1 MGMQPS
7 CEGGSLWLN
16 LVVMIKNY
24 VLIAVRSLV
33 RNKLFSMVNILGLAF
48 GIGSALLIFLWVKDE
63 LQVDHFHVNTGRLYR
78 VMENQKYTDGRLF
91 TFASTPGPMAPFIK
105 EKFPEIER
113 AARYTWN
120 VTNLFQFGDKS
131 FYEEGRYA
139 DQDFIEMFSFPL
151 VAGDVRTALKEKNSI
166 VISRTMAEKYF
177 GKEDA
182 LGKLL
187 TLNTK
192 DTYTVTGVLA
202 DVAKRS
208 SLQFDY
214 LISFQAF
221 WDENKEWLDSWGN
234 NNIRTFLLLK
244 AGTSG
249 KDFEGKLKHEIK
261 AHEADSNTE
270 LFIQPFE
277 EAYLYGN
284 FENGLQNGGR
294 IETVRI
300 FFIVAIFVLVIAC
313 INFTNLSTAQATKRA
328 KEVGLRKVI
337 GAVPQQL
344 FRQFMG
350 ESFLMVFLSG
360 LVSMLLVW
368 LLLPVFNEITG
379 KSIGLNLLDWQ
390 LALIFAGIVF
400 FTALVAG
407 SYPAIF
413 ISDFKPVQVLKGQM
427 KSGSRASIFRKG
439 LVVLQFSLSILLIIS
454 TVVVYRQMEFMEK
467 RDIGFERD
475 NLFYVWLQGD
485 MTSHYETIRSRLLS
499 SPGIASVTASGQNP
513 IDIGN
518 STVGVQWEGKN
529 EDDRI
534 LFSTVNVDQD
544 FIKSMGMTML
554 EGRTLDRELVTDSAN
569 YIVNEKAAAK
579 FGFKDGVAGQDLTL
593 WERKGK
599 IVGVVKDFNFGS
611 LHSAIEPL
619 ILYMRPKE
627 LRCLLVRVK
636 DGETETGLKSMEK
649 LWKEYAA
656 AYPFKYAFLNQD
668 WEEFYKS
675 EGQRGKIFNT
685 MAVLSIFI
693 SCLGLFGLSAFSAER
708 RTKEL
713 GIRKALG
720 ASTPGLI
727 QLMSREFTVLVLIA
741 AVIGCPLGW
750 YLMDQW
756 LQGYA
761 YHVEV
766 GFVTLV
772 LAAVLCLVVSL
783 VTVFYHSMR
792 VATGDPVRALRYE

>member
-1 MGMQPS
+1 
-7 CEGGSLWLN
+7 
-16 LVVMIKNY
+16 MIKNY
-24 VLIAVRSLV
+24 IRIAIRSLV
-33 RNKLFSMVNILGLAF
+33 RNKLFSTVNILGLAF

-63 LQVDHFHVNTGRLYR
+63 LQVDHFHANTGRLYR
-78 VMENQKYTDGRLF
+78 VMENQKYTDGRIF

-105 EKFPEIER
+105 DKYPEIEK
-113 AARYTWN
+113 AARFTWN
-120 VTNLFQFGDKS
+120 VSHLVQVGEKGFFES
-131 FYEEGRYA
+131 GRYA

-151 VAGDVRTALKEKNSI
+151 LAGDVRTALKEKNSV
-166 VISRTMAEKYF
+166 VIGRAMAEKYF
-177 GKEDA
+177 GKVEDA
-182 LGKLL
+182 VGKLV
-187 TLNTK
+187 TMDTK

-202 DVAKRS
+202 DIPKS
-208 SLQFDY
+208 SSIQFDY
-214 LISFQAF
+214 LIAFQAF
-221 WDENKEWLDSWGN
+221 WDPNKEWLDSWGN

-244 AGTSG
+244 DGTSAE
-249 KDFEGKLKHEIK
+249 DFEKKFKGEIR
-261 AHEADSNTE
+261 AHEKDSNTD
-270 LFIQPFE
+270 LFIQSFE
-277 EAYLYGN
+277 EAYLHGN
-284 FENGLQNGGR
+284 FENGVLNGGR
-294 IETVRI
+294 VDTVRA
-300 FFIVAIFVLVIAC
+300 FFIVAVFVLVIAC
-313 INFTNLSTAQATKRA
+313 INFMNLSTAQATKRA

-337 GAVPQQL
+337 GAVPRQL

-350 ESFLMVFLSG
+350 ESFITVCLSG
-360 LVSMLLVW
+360 MVAMLLVW
-368 LLLPVFNEITG
+368 LLMPVFNEIAG
-379 KSIGLNLLDWQ
+379 KSLSFSLLDGQ
-390 LALIFAGIVF
+390 LILLFVGIIF

-407 SYPAIF
+407 SYPALF
-413 ISDFKPVQVLKGQM
+413 ISEFKPVQVLKGQLR
-427 KSGSRASIFRKG
+427 SGSRAAIFRKV

-454 TVVVYRQMEFMEK
+454 TVVVYRQMEFMEQ
-467 RDIGFERD
+467 RDLGFKRD

-485 MTSHYETIRSRLLS
+485 MANHYETIRTRLLS

-518 STVGVQWEGKN
+518 STVGVQWEGKS

-534 LFSTVNVDQD
+534 LFTVLNVDQD
-544 FIKSMGMTML
+544 FIQSMGMTMN
-554 EGRTLDRELVTDSAN
+554 EGRAFSRELVTDTAN

-579 FGFKDGVAGQDLTL
+579 FGFKEGVAGQDLTL

-619 ILYMRPKE
+619 ILHIRPKE
-627 LRCLLVRVK
+627 LSCLLVRVK
-636 DGETETGLKSMEK
+636 DGETEAGIASMEK

-656 AYPFKYAFLNQD
+656 AYPFKYSFLNQD

-727 QLMSREFTVLVLIA
+727 QLMSREFTMLVLIA

-750 YLMDQW
+750 YFMDQW
-756 LQGYA
+756 LKGYA

-766 GFVTLV
+766 GIVTLV
-772 LAAVLCLVVSL
+772 VAAMLCLAVSL
-783 VTVFYHSMR
+783 LTVFYHSMR
-792 VATGDPVRALRYE
+792 VATGDPVKALRYE

>member
-1 MGMQPS
+1 
-7 CEGGSLWLN
+7 
-16 LVVMIKNY
+16 MIKNY
-24 VLIAVRSLV
+24 IRIAFRSLV
-33 RNKLFSMVNILGLAF
+33 RNKLFSVVNILGLAF

-63 LQVDHFHVNTGRLYR
+63 LQVDHFHANTGRLYR
-78 VMENQKYTDGRLF
+78 VMENQKYTDGRIF

-105 EKFPEIER
+105 DKYPEIEK
-113 AARYTWN
+113 AARFTWT
-120 VTNLFQFGDKS
+120 VTNLVQVGEKGFF
-131 FYEEGRYA
+131 ETGRYA

-151 VAGDVRTALKEKNSI
+151 LAGDVRTALKEKNSI
-166 VISRTMAEKYF
+166 VINRTMAEKYF
-177 GKEDA
+177 GKVEDA
-182 LGKLL
+182 VGKLV

-192 DTYTVTGVLA
+192 DAFTVTGVIA
-202 DVAKRS
+202 DIPKSS
-208 SLQFDY
+208 SLQFEY
-214 LISFQAF
+214 LLSFQFF
-221 WDENKEWLDSWGN
+221 WDENKEWLDAWGN
-234 NNIRTFLLLK
+234 NNIRTYLLLK
-244 AGTSG
+244 EGTSADDFG
-249 KDFEGKLKHEIK
+249 KKFKEEIK
-261 AHEADSNTE
+261 SHEADSNTD

-277 EAYLYGN
+277 EAYLHGE
-284 FENGLQNGGR
+284 FENGALTGGR

-300 FFIVAIFVLVIAC
+300 FFIVAVFVLVIAC

-337 GAVPQQL
+337 GAVPRQL

-350 ESFLMVFLSG
+350 ESFIMVCISG
-360 LVSMLLVW
+360 LVAMVLVW
-368 LLLPVFNEITG
+368 LLMPLFNEITG
-379 KSIGLNLLDWQ
+379 KTLSFNLLDAQ
-390 LALIFAGIVF
+390 LIVIFVGIIF

-407 SYPAIF
+407 GYPAVF
-413 ISDFKPVQVLKGQM
+413 ISEFKPVQVLKGQL
-427 KSGSRASIFRKG
+427 KSGSKAAMFRKG

-467 RDIGFERD
+467 RDIGFKRD
-475 NLFYVWLQGD
+475 NMFYVWLQGD
-485 MTSHYETIRSRLLS
+485 MAQHYETIRSRLLA

-518 STVGVQWEGKN
+518 STVGVEWEGKN

-534 LFSTVNVDQD
+534 LFTVLNVDQD
-544 FIKSMGMTML
+544 FIQSMGMTMH
-554 EGRTLDRELVTDSAN
+554 EGRGFDRELVTDTAN

-579 FGFKDGVAGQDLTL
+579 FGFKNGVAGQDLTL
-593 WERKGK
+593 WQRKGK

-611 LHSAIEPL
+611 LHSGIEPL
-619 ILYMRPKE
+619 ILHIRVQE
-627 LRCLLVRVK
+627 LSCLLVRVK
-636 DGETETGLKSMEK
+636 DGETEAGLKSMEK

-656 AYPFKYAFLNQD
+656 AYPFKYSFLNQD

-727 QLMSREFTVLVLIA
+727 QLMSREFTILVLIA

-756 LQGYA
+756 LRSYA

-766 GFVTLV
+766 GVVTLV

-783 VTVFYHSMR
+783 ITVFYHSMR
-792 VATGDPVRALRYE
+792 VATGDPVKALRYE